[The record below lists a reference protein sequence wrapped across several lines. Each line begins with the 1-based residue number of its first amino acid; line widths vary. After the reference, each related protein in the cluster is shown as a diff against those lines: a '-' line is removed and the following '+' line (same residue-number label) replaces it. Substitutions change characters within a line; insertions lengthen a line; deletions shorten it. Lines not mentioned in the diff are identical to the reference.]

1 MGGVRTSVNIHQI
14 GRWEGV
20 RGELSVLID
29 NVMVTIVYKRVV
41 VSVEELFSRVLQ
53 ETNENGGLRTRLT
66 LYCTGTEHV

>member
-1 MGGVRTSVNIHQI
+1 M
-14 GRWEGV
+14 